1 MSGSA
6 ISRIRSLLIVLACL
20 TLVAGIVPPEPWAQ
34 AVDPPPLV
42 GTWEG
47 TWLNMSHPN
56 FGGDYN
62 MTVTR
67 VEGDKVYGRYEK
79 LGATGGRVAADFVGT
94 LEGGK
99 LTYGNSFSSTELTI
113 NGKQA
118 RGTSVDNFRLAI
130 EMTRIK

>member
-1 MSGSA
+1 MVGSS
-6 ISRIRSLLIVLACL
+6 IVRVRPLLIVLACL
-20 TLVAGIVPPEPWAQ
+20 ALVAGIALPELWAQ
-34 AVDPPPLV
+34 AVDPQALV
-42 GTWEG
+42 GKWEG

-56 FGGDYN
+56 FGGEYN
-62 MTVTR
+62 MTVTK
-67 VEGDKVYGRYEK
+67 VEGDKVHGRYEK

-99 LTYGNSFSSTELTI
+99 LMYGNSFSSTELTI

-130 EMTRIK
+130 EMTRTK

>member
-1 MSGSA
+1 MDGSSIA
-6 ISRIRSLLIVLACL
+6 RIRSLFIVLTCL
-20 TLVAGIVPPEPWAQ
+20 TLVAGLAVPELGAQ
-34 AVDPPPLV
+34 SVDPQALV
-42 GTWEG
+42 GKWEG

-56 FGGDYN
+56 FGGEYN
-62 MTVTR
+62 LTVTK
-67 VEGDKVYGRYEK
+67 VEGDKVHGRYEK

-130 EMTRIK
+130 EMTRTK